1 MPGPSLFLKGVCSPS
16 YPLCLHSKQHP
27 RRQKELSDLPAS
39 KPLSPLAPP
48 PLHFLEAGVTTL
60 PRLFCYI
67 SLCASP
73 GPVWS
78 LSQQTATRGCL
89 FSLTPI
95 FFSAF
100 PPFLQVQ
107 LWLSSHFPTSQ
118 P

>member
-1 MPGPSLFLKGVCSPS
+1 MPGPSLFLKGVCSLSS
-16 YPLCLHSKQHP
+16 YPFCLHSKQQP

-73 GPVWS
+73 CPVWS
-78 LSQQTATRGCL
+78 LSRQTATRGCL
-89 FSLTPI
+89 FSQTPI
-95 FFSAF
+95 FSAF
-100 PPFLQVQ
+100 PPFPQVQ